1 MLHSDQAGT
10 GILFVKLPFR
20 YVTLLDLAGGGVLLL
35 KRFLIFLRFQ
45 EA

>member
-10 GILFVKLPFR
+10 GILFVKRPFR
-20 YVTLLDLAGGGVLLL
+20 YVTLLDLAGVVFIL